1 MVDQAE
7 TAESHSRGPS
17 LARASSAM
25 AVATAT
31 SRVSGLVAKV
41 LLATVLGIGVVHDSY
56 TVANTLPTVVNELVL
71 GGVLTSIAVPLLVRA
86 QRDGERAGEAY
97 AQWMITMAAV
107 VLLVATVLAV
117 LLAPALTQL
126 YLGTDSRANS
136 ALTTAFAYLLL
147 PGIVFYGLSALLQ
160 AVLNT
165 RGVFAAPAWA
175 PVANN
180 VMLLLTMAAYLAVPG
195 AISTNPVQMGE
206 PKLLVLGLGTMS
218 GIAVQCSIMAVA
230 LRRTGFRYRWRWG
243 WDHRLA
249 EFGALGG
256 WVLAYTA
263 VSQLGMIA
271 VIRVAAHGT
280 PGSVT
285 TFNYAWLLSQV
296 PYGVLGVSLLTALMP
311 RISRAAA
318 NRDVPGFVADL
329 SLGTRMSSLLLVP
342 ISGLMVVAGPAIG
355 VAFFSLGASGVAA
368 ADRLGMALA
377 AAALGIAPYA
387 VTMLQMRA
395 FYALKDAR
403 TPTWI
408 NLVSVIVRA
417 GLCAACLVLLPPE
430 DVVIGAA
437 AAMSVSFLCSAVL
450 GQVWLR
456 RRMGGMRT
464 AGIVPSL
471 ARTTGVTVV
480 ACAASL
486 GVMAALGPATAAL
499 GAIPTA
505 WVSLATHTLVVG
517 AVALGLLA
525 LLRAP
530 ELGPVLQ
537 RVRSVLGRGG
547 Q

>member
-7 TAESHSRGPS
+7 TAGNRARGPS

-31 SRVSGLVAKV
+31 SRVSGLAAKV

-86 QRDGERAGEAY
+86 QRDGDRAGEAY
-97 AQWMITMAAV
+97 AQWMITMATV
-107 VLLVATVLAV
+107 VLLVTAVLAV

-147 PGIVFYGLSALLQ
+147 PGLVFYGLSALLQ

-165 RGVFAAPAWA
+165 RGVFATPAWA

-180 VMLLLTMAAYLAVPG
+180 VVLLLTMAAYLAAPG
-195 AISTNPVQMGE
+195 EISTNPVRMGE

-256 WVLAYTA
+256 WVLAYTT

-318 NRDVPGFVADL
+318 NRDAPGFVADL

-408 NLVSVIVRA
+408 NLVSVVVRA
-417 GLCAACLVLLPPE
+417 ALCAACLVLLPPE
-430 DVVIGAA
+430 EVVIGAA

-471 ARTTGVTVV
+471 VRTTAVTVV

-486 GVMAALGPATAAL
+486 GAMAALGPATASL
-499 GAIPTA
+499 GAIPEA
-505 WVSLATHTLVVG
+505 WVALVVHTLVVG

-525 LLRAP
+525 LVRAP
-530 ELGPVLQ
+530 ELKPVLR

-547 Q
+547 